1 MRFLSF
7 IFSVLVSL
15 ISFGQNSQITID
27 ADHRINSLMIQQTEI
42 NKQNDGVSGYR
53 IQIKNTTTQKD
64 ANTLRA
70 RFSRD
75 FPELKT
81 DLVYNAPYYK
91 IRIGDYLTKL
101 EAQKDLIEIKK
112 KYKGAYP
119 ISCPVNLEEVI
130 KKEE

>member
-1 MRFLSF
+1 MRFKGL
-7 IFSVLVSL
+7 IFSLFISA
-15 ISFGQNSQITID
+15 ISFGQSNQITID
-27 ADHRINSLMIQQTEI
+27 ADLRIDSLMIQQTKI
-42 NKQNDGVSGYR
+42 NKQKDGVSGFR

-64 ANTLRA
+64 ANSLRA

-75 FPELKT
+75 FPELKSY
-81 DLVYNAPYYK
+81 LLYNAPYYK

-112 KYKGAYP
+112 KYRGAYP
-119 ISCPVNLEEVI
+119 VPCPVNFEEVI